1 MRNVTQDTGD
11 IKDKWNELTE
21 EVLVY
26 YEYTNE
32 KRMQY
37 KKYVQSV
44 NVTVSI
50 LYPLM
55 TLCVSLSLID
65 ILQMW
70 MEIVSL
76 VLSTLG
82 AIVPLIA
89 RGLAWNER
97 LQQRT
102 ITYLKLDEL
111 LRDMRYEKIKDEDC
125 LYRYIARYKALVSA
139 DNEMGRENAMSMGK
153 HSENVT
159 KDSEKK

>member
-1 MRNVTQDTGD
+1 MGNVTQDTGD
-11 IKDKWNELTE
+11 FKDKWNELIE

-26 YEYTNE
+26 YEYTDE
-32 KRMQY
+32 KRMKY
-37 KKYVQSV
+37 KKYVQIV

-55 TLCVSLSLID
+55 TLCVSLSLND

-70 MEIVSL
+70 TKIISL
-76 VLSTLG
+76 LLSTLG
-82 AIVPLIA
+82 AMIPLVA
-89 RGLAWNER
+89 KGFAWNEK

-111 LRDMRYEKIKDEDC
+111 LRDMRYEKSKNEDC
-125 LYRYIARYKALVSA
+125 LDRYVARYKAVVSA
-139 DNEMGRENAMSMGK
+139 DNEMGRENALSMGK

-159 KDSEKK
+159 KDLENK